1 MVETITA
8 YPSWVFRELRETSLA
23 EHVEPSARS
32 MLLRTCAGPILSDN
46 AWNADLLSTF
56 PALQAYFM

>member
-1 MVETITA
+1 
-8 YPSWVFRELRETSLA
+8 
-23 EHVEPSARS
+23 